1 LLLIE
6 KSDLMKNRSV
16 KKTKTGKRRTV
27 LLIIISVLLLVWL
40 NNTNVFYSKQID
52 YKLLAHRGLAQSYDV
67 SKVDWDTNTAEIIDE
82 PEHPYLE
89 NTIPSIQAA
98 FDLGA
103 DVVELDVRLTK
114 DKKLA
119 VFHDFAL
126 EYRTNA
132 SGLVGDYTMAELK
145 DLDIGYGYTAD
156 KGQTFPFRGKG
167 LGLMPE
173 LAEVFSAFPGKELL
187 INVKDGD
194 VETYQVLWTD
204 YLSSMT
210 KDQLSLITVY
220 GDDDGIDYLREQ
232 SPDLRL
238 LSMRMMKKAL
248 LKYELLGFTGYIP
261 KELHNMELHLP
272 LKYAK
277 FLWGWPNKF
286 VKRMESVNTRVVI
299 VLGDGKWSEG
309 FDTEESLE
317 AIPKGYKGY
326 IWTNR
331 IDKVNNR

>member
-1 LLLIE
+1 
-6 KSDLMKNRSV
+6 MKNRSV
-16 KKTKTGKRRTV
+16 KKTKVGKRRTV

-40 NNTNVFYSKQID
+40 NNTNVFYSKQRD

-89 NTIPSIQAA
+89 NTIPSMQAA
-98 FDLGA
+98 FNLSA

-114 DKKLA
+114 DKRLA

-194 VETYQVLWTD
+194 VETYQVLCTD
-204 YLSSMT
+204 YLSRMT

-220 GDDDGIDYLREQ
+220 GDDNGIDYLREQ

-238 LSMRMMKKAL
+238 LSMRMMKKTL

>member
-1 LLLIE
+1 
-6 KSDLMKNRSV
+6 MKNRSV
-16 KKTKTGKRRTV
+16 KKTKVGKRRTV

-40 NNTNVFYSKQID
+40 NNTNVFYSKQRD

-204 YLSSMT
+204 YLSRMT

-220 GDDDGIDYLREQ
+220 GDDDGIDYLRKQ

-261 KELHNMELHLP
+261 KELHNLELHLP

-286 VKRMESVNTRVVI
+286 VKRMESVNTRVLI

>member
-1 LLLIE
+1 
-6 KSDLMKNRSV
+6 
-16 KKTKTGKRRTV
+16 
-27 LLIIISVLLLVWL
+27 
-40 NNTNVFYSKQID
+40 
-52 YKLLAHRGLAQSYDV
+52 
-67 SKVDWDTNTAEIIDE
+67 
-82 PEHPYLE
+82 
-89 NTIPSIQAA
+89 
-98 FDLGA
+98 
-103 DVVELDVRLTK
+103 
-114 DKKLA
+114 
-119 VFHDFAL
+119 
-126 EYRTNA
+126 
-132 SGLVGDYTMAELK
+132 
-145 DLDIGYGYTAD
+145 
-156 KGQTFPFRGKG
+156 
-167 LGLMPE
+167 MPE

-204 YLSSMT
+204 YLSRMT

-317 AIPKGYKGY
+317 VIPKGYKGY

>member
-1 LLLIE
+1 
-6 KSDLMKNRSV
+6 MKNRSV

-40 NNTNVFYSKQID
+40 NNTNVFYSKQRD

-89 NTIPSIQAA
+89 NTIPSMQAA

-114 DKKLA
+114 DKRLA

-187 INVKDGD
+187 INVKDSD

>member
-1 LLLIE
+1 
-6 KSDLMKNRSV
+6 MKNRSV
-16 KKTKTGKRRTV
+16 KKTKVGKRRTV

-40 NNTNVFYSKQID
+40 NNTNVFYSKQRD
-52 YKLLAHRGLAQSYDV
+52 YKLLAHRGLAQNYDV

-89 NTIPSIQAA
+89 NTIPSMQAA

-114 DKKLA
+114 DKRLA

-204 YLSSMT
+204 YLSRMT

-261 KELHNMELHLP
+261 KELHNLELHLP

>member
-1 LLLIE
+1 
-6 KSDLMKNRSV
+6 MKNRSV
-16 KKTKTGKRRTV
+16 KKTKVGKRRTV

-40 NNTNVFYSKQID
+40 NNTNVFYSKQRD

-89 NTIPSIQAA
+89 NTIPSMQAA

-114 DKKLA
+114 DKRLA

-204 YLSSMT
+204 YLSRMT

-331 IDKVNNR
+331 MDKVNNR

>member
-1 LLLIE
+1 
-6 KSDLMKNRSV
+6 MKNRSV

-40 NNTNVFYSKQID
+40 NNTNVFYSKQRD

-89 NTIPSIQAA
+89 NTIPSMQAA

-204 YLSSMT
+204 YLSRMT

>member
-1 LLLIE
+1 
-6 KSDLMKNRSV
+6 MKNRSV

-40 NNTNVFYSKQID
+40 NNTNVFYSKQRD

-114 DKKLA
+114 DKRLA

-156 KGQTFPFRGKG
+156 KGQTYPFRGKG

-204 YLSSMT
+204 YLSRMT

>member
-1 LLLIE
+1 
-6 KSDLMKNRSV
+6 MKNRSV
-16 KKTKTGKRRTV
+16 KKTKVGKRRTV

-40 NNTNVFYSKQID
+40 NNTNVFYSKQRD

-89 NTIPSIQAA
+89 NTIPSMQAA
-98 FDLGA
+98 FDLSA

-114 DKKLA
+114 DKRLA

-204 YLSSMT
+204 YLSRMT

>member
-1 LLLIE
+1 
-6 KSDLMKNRSV
+6 MKNRSV

-40 NNTNVFYSKQID
+40 NNTNVFYSKQRD

-89 NTIPSIQAA
+89 NTIPSMQAA
-98 FDLGA
+98 FDLSA

-114 DKKLA
+114 DKRLA

-204 YLSSMT
+204 YLSRMT

-317 AIPKGYKGY
+317 VIPKGYKGY

>member
-1 LLLIE
+1 
-6 KSDLMKNRSV
+6 MKNRSV

-40 NNTNVFYSKQID
+40 NNTNVFYSKQRD

-89 NTIPSIQAA
+89 NTIPSMQAA

-114 DKKLA
+114 DKRLA

-204 YLSSMT
+204 YLSRMT

-286 VKRMESVNTRVVI
+286 VKRMESVNTRVLI

-317 AIPKGYKGY
+317 VIPKGYKGY

>member
-1 LLLIE
+1 
-6 KSDLMKNRSV
+6 MKNRSV

-40 NNTNVFYSKQID
+40 NNTNVFYSKQRD

-89 NTIPSIQAA
+89 NTIPSMQAA

-114 DKKLA
+114 DKRLA

-156 KGQTFPFRGKG
+156 KGQTYPFRGKG

-204 YLSSMT
+204 YLSRMT

-317 AIPKGYKGY
+317 TIPKGYKGY

>member
-1 LLLIE
+1 
-6 KSDLMKNRSV
+6 MKNRSV
-16 KKTKTGKRRTV
+16 KKTKVGKRRTV

-40 NNTNVFYSKQID
+40 NNTNVFYSKQRD

-89 NTIPSIQAA
+89 NTIPSMQAA

-114 DKKLA
+114 DKRLA

-204 YLSSMT
+204 YLSRMT

-261 KELHNMELHLP
+261 KELHNLELHLP

>member
-1 LLLIE
+1 
-6 KSDLMKNRSV
+6 MKNRSV

-40 NNTNVFYSKQID
+40 NNTNVFYSKQRD

-89 NTIPSIQAA
+89 NTIPSMQAA

-114 DKKLA
+114 DKRLA

-204 YLSSMT
+204 YLSRMT

-238 LSMRMMKKAL
+238 LSMRMMKKAI

>member
-1 LLLIE
+1 
-6 KSDLMKNRSV
+6 MKNRSV

-40 NNTNVFYSKQID
+40 NNTNVFYSKQRD

-89 NTIPSIQAA
+89 NTIPSMQAA

-114 DKKLA
+114 DKRLA

-204 YLSSMT
+204 YLSRMT

-317 AIPKGYKGY
+317 VIPKGYKGY

>member
-1 LLLIE
+1 
-6 KSDLMKNRSV
+6 MKNRSV

-40 NNTNVFYSKQID
+40 NNTNVFYSKQRD

-89 NTIPSIQAA
+89 NTIPSMQAA

-114 DKKLA
+114 DKRLA

-204 YLSSMT
+204 YLSRMT

-261 KELHNMELHLP
+261 KELHNLELHLP

>member
-1 LLLIE
+1 
-6 KSDLMKNRSV
+6 MKNRSV

-40 NNTNVFYSKQID
+40 NNTNVFYSKQRD

-89 NTIPSIQAA
+89 NTIPSMQAA

-114 DKKLA
+114 DKRLA

-156 KGQTFPFRGKG
+156 KGQTYPFRGKG

-204 YLSSMT
+204 YLSRMT

-317 AIPKGYKGY
+317 VIPKGYKGY

>member
-1 LLLIE
+1 
-6 KSDLMKNRSV
+6 MKNRSV

-40 NNTNVFYSKQID
+40 NNTNVFYSKQRD

-89 NTIPSIQAA
+89 NTIPSMQAA

-114 DKKLA
+114 DKRLA

-204 YLSSMT
+204 YLSRMT

-261 KELHNMELHLP
+261 KELHNLELHLP

-286 VKRMESVNTRVVI
+286 VKRMESVNSRVVI

>member
-1 LLLIE
+1 
-6 KSDLMKNRSV
+6 MKNRSV

-40 NNTNVFYSKQID
+40 NNTNVFYSKQRD

-89 NTIPSIQAA
+89 NTIPSMQAA

>member
-1 LLLIE
+1 
-6 KSDLMKNRSV
+6 MKNRSV

-40 NNTNVFYSKQID
+40 NNTNVFYSKQRD

-89 NTIPSIQAA
+89 NTIPSMQAA

-114 DKKLA
+114 EKRLA

-204 YLSSMT
+204 YLSRMT

>member
-1 LLLIE
+1 
-6 KSDLMKNRSV
+6 MKNRSV
-16 KKTKTGKRRTV
+16 KKTKVGKRRTV

-40 NNTNVFYSKQID
+40 NNTNVFYSKQRD

-89 NTIPSIQAA
+89 NTIPSMQAA

-114 DKKLA
+114 DKRLA

-204 YLSSMT
+204 YLSRMT

-261 KELHNMELHLP
+261 KELHNLELHLP

-286 VKRMESVNTRVVI
+286 VKRMESVNTRVLI

>member
-1 LLLIE
+1 
-6 KSDLMKNRSV
+6 MKNRSV

-40 NNTNVFYSKQID
+40 NNTNVFYSKQRD

-114 DKKLA
+114 DKRLA

-204 YLSSMT
+204 YLSRMT

-286 VKRMESVNTRVVI
+286 VKRMESVNSRVVI

-317 AIPKGYKGY
+317 TIPKGYKGY

>member
-1 LLLIE
+1 
-6 KSDLMKNRSV
+6 MKNRSV

-40 NNTNVFYSKQID
+40 NNTNVFYSKQRD

-89 NTIPSIQAA
+89 NTIPSMQAA

-114 DKKLA
+114 DKRLV

-156 KGQTFPFRGKG
+156 KGQTYPFRGKG

-204 YLSSMT
+204 YLSRMT

-317 AIPKGYKGY
+317 TIPKGYKGY

>member
-1 LLLIE
+1 
-6 KSDLMKNRSV
+6 MKNRSV

-40 NNTNVFYSKQID
+40 NNTNVFYSKQRD

-89 NTIPSIQAA
+89 NTIPSMQAA

-114 DKKLA
+114 DKRLA

-204 YLSSMT
+204 YLSRMT
-210 KDQLSLITVY
+210 KD
-220 GDDDGIDYLREQ
+220 
-232 SPDLRL
+232 
-238 LSMRMMKKAL
+238 
-248 LKYELLGFTGYIP
+248 
-261 KELHNMELHLP
+261 
-272 LKYAK
+272 
-277 FLWGWPNKF
+277 
-286 VKRMESVNTRVVI
+286 
-299 VLGDGKWSEG
+299 
-309 FDTEESLE
+309 
-317 AIPKGYKGY
+317 
-326 IWTNR
+326 
-331 IDKVNNR
+331 

>member
-1 LLLIE
+1 MVTLL
-6 KSDLMKNRSV
+6 
-16 KKTKTGKRRTV
+16 T
-27 LLIIISVLLLVWL
+27 
-40 NNTNVFYSKQID
+40 
-52 YKLLAHRGLAQSYDV
+52 RGR
-67 SKVDWDTNTAEIIDE
+67 
-82 PEHPYLE
+82 
-89 NTIPSIQAA
+89 PSP
-98 FDLGA
+98 LGA
-103 DVVELDVRLTK
+103 R
-114 DKKLA
+114 
-119 VFHDFAL
+119 VF
-126 EYRTNA
+126 
-132 SGLVGDYTMAELK
+132 
-145 DLDIGYGYTAD
+145 
-156 KGQTFPFRGKG
+156 
-167 LGLMPE
+167 E

-204 YLSSMT
+204 YLSRMT

>member
-1 LLLIE
+1 
-6 KSDLMKNRSV
+6 MKNRSV

-40 NNTNVFYSKQID
+40 NNTNVFYSKQRD

-89 NTIPSIQAA
+89 NTIPSMQAA

-114 DKKLA
+114 DKRLA

-156 KGQTFPFRGKG
+156 KGQTYPFRGKG

-204 YLSSMT
+204 YLSRMT

-286 VKRMESVNTRVVI
+286 VKRMESVNSRVVI

>member
-1 LLLIE
+1 
-6 KSDLMKNRSV
+6 MKNRSV

-40 NNTNVFYSKQID
+40 NNTNVFYSKQRD

-89 NTIPSIQAA
+89 NTIPSMQAA

-114 DKKLA
+114 DKRLA

-204 YLSSMT
+204 YLSRMT

-261 KELHNMELHLP
+261 KELHNLELHFP

-317 AIPKGYKGY
+317 AMPKGYKGY

>member
-1 LLLIE
+1 
-6 KSDLMKNRSV
+6 MKNRSV
-16 KKTKTGKRRTV
+16 KKTKVGKRRTV

-40 NNTNVFYSKQID
+40 NNTNVFYSKQRD

-89 NTIPSIQAA
+89 NTIPSMQAA

-114 DKKLA
+114 DKRLA

-204 YLSSMT
+204 YLSRMT

-220 GDDDGIDYLREQ
+220 GDDNGIDYLREQ

>member
-1 LLLIE
+1 
-6 KSDLMKNRSV
+6 MKNRSV

-40 NNTNVFYSKQID
+40 NNTNVFYSKQRD

-89 NTIPSIQAA
+89 NTIPSMQAA
-98 FDLGA
+98 FNLSA

-114 DKKLA
+114 DKRLA

-204 YLSSMT
+204 YLSRMT

-286 VKRMESVNTRVVI
+286 VKRMESVNSRVVI

-317 AIPKGYKGY
+317 TIPKGYKGY

>member
-1 LLLIE
+1 
-6 KSDLMKNRSV
+6 MKNRSV
-16 KKTKTGKRRTV
+16 KKTKVGKRRTV

-40 NNTNVFYSKQID
+40 NNTNVFYSKQRD

-89 NTIPSIQAA
+89 NTIPSMQAA

-114 DKKLA
+114 DKRLA

-156 KGQTFPFRGKG
+156 KGQTYPFRGKG

-204 YLSSMT
+204 YLSRMT

-286 VKRMESVNTRVVI
+286 VKRMESVNSRVVI

>member
-1 LLLIE
+1 
-6 KSDLMKNRSV
+6 MKNRSV
-16 KKTKTGKRRTV
+16 KKTKVGKRRTV

-40 NNTNVFYSKQID
+40 NNTNVFYSKQRD

-89 NTIPSIQAA
+89 NTIPSMQAA

-114 DKKLA
+114 DKRLA

-204 YLSSMT
+204 YLSKMT

>member
-1 LLLIE
+1 
-6 KSDLMKNRSV
+6 MKNRSV

-40 NNTNVFYSKQID
+40 NNTNVFYSKQRD

-89 NTIPSIQAA
+89 NTIPSMQAA
-98 FDLGA
+98 FDLSA

-114 DKKLA
+114 DKRLA

-156 KGQTFPFRGKG
+156 KGQTYPFRGKG

-204 YLSSMT
+204 YLSRMT

>member
-1 LLLIE
+1 
-6 KSDLMKNRSV
+6 M
-16 KKTKTGKRRTV
+16 GKRRTV

-40 NNTNVFYSKQID
+40 NNTNVFYSKQRD

-89 NTIPSIQAA
+89 NTIPSMQAA

-204 YLSSMT
+204 YLSRMT

-317 AIPKGYKGY
+317 VIPKGYKGY

>member
-1 LLLIE
+1 
-6 KSDLMKNRSV
+6 MKNRSV
-16 KKTKTGKRRTV
+16 KKTKVGKRRTV

-40 NNTNVFYSKQID
+40 NNTNVFYSKQRD

-89 NTIPSIQAA
+89 NTIPSMQAA

-114 DKKLA
+114 DKRLA

-204 YLSSMT
+204 YLSRMT

-286 VKRMESVNTRVVI
+286 VKRMESVNSRVVI

>member
-1 LLLIE
+1 
-6 KSDLMKNRSV
+6 MKNRSV
-16 KKTKTGKRRTV
+16 KKTKVGKRRTV

-40 NNTNVFYSKQID
+40 NNTNVFYSKQRD

-89 NTIPSIQAA
+89 NTIPSMQAA
-98 FDLGA
+98 FDLSA

-114 DKKLA
+114 DKRLA

-204 YLSSMT
+204 YLSRMT

-317 AIPKGYKGY
+317 VIPKGYKGY

>member
-1 LLLIE
+1 
-6 KSDLMKNRSV
+6 MKNRSV

-40 NNTNVFYSKQID
+40 NNTNVFYSKQRD

-89 NTIPSIQAA
+89 NTIPSMQAA

-156 KGQTFPFRGKG
+156 KGQTYPFRGKG

-204 YLSSMT
+204 YLSRMT

>member
-1 LLLIE
+1 
-6 KSDLMKNRSV
+6 MKNRSV
-16 KKTKTGKRRTV
+16 KKTKVGKRRTV

-40 NNTNVFYSKQID
+40 NNTNVFYSKQRD

-89 NTIPSIQAA
+89 NTIPSMQAA

-114 DKKLA
+114 DKRLA

-204 YLSSMT
+204 YLSRMT

-317 AIPKGYKGY
+317 AIPKGYKDY

>member
-1 LLLIE
+1 
-6 KSDLMKNRSV
+6 MKNRSV
-16 KKTKTGKRRTV
+16 KKTKVGKRRTV

-40 NNTNVFYSKQID
+40 NNTNVFYSKQRD

-114 DKKLA
+114 DKRLA

-204 YLSSMT
+204 YLSRMT